1 MSKGT
6 LVISVQAETKKA
18 TQQIKNLQKDVSG
31 SKGLGDLGKSLKGI
45 GLDGIGGGL
54 GKLGDL
60 AGNFAKFAG
69 PGGAL
74 AATALGIKK
83 VKDGIDEL
91 VQSGKTAQ
99 RDYETMNTQLT
110 TLARNFGQIGTQI
123 PDVTKEL
130 QLMSANGVNSF
141 ESISGAMQTL
151 TVAFEGNVIKAKDLV
166 KSFDDLAA
174 GTGIQI
180 DDWASM
186 ASEVMLTGVS
196 IKDLTKLSNKGIP
209 IYQAFGKVLGT
220 TADEA
225 EKLAKAGQINTDQWL
240 AAVNELAKSYKGL
253 SAAMSSQTLE
263 GAQATFEASKSLATQ
278 GAAEGY
284 SEERIAG
291 LNELS
296 DQLQKF
302 AKHDNWQATIKALG
316 MVSAEG
322 ENVADKFKLMMGVFQ
337 TRAATKFFDAI
348 SGGGFSE
355 IAEQQRQLK
364 YNQTIADLSKG
375 YAQAMSGELS
385 AEQIRNLIDTIA
397 ETRFELDKEGNTGWE
412 ERLKQL
418 ETLLDKQVQIEQQ
431 QVQKQTSS
439 EAIMKY
445 GTLEQKLAQVSGKE
459 GVPILL
465 DPAEIEGAVEKIKQG
480 LMEGTYSDPQLMMQ
494 ALETLIPLLN
504 EYQAAQKA
512 ATDATKNAT
521 KSTKEGGLFGD
532 IKKIGENIIK
542 NAAKELEAAQA
553 ELATVEEKIQE
564 QRMAAQ
570 EIADEEAHG
579 IFREKWGDLDV
590 SKVKSVDTELL
601 KKQDDLNK
609 KIKELTELDKK
620 NKNNLQQQVLA
631 NSQAVKTFADNLGN
645 RIISIKAV
653 VDPIRVG

>member
-1 MSKGT
+1 MAKGT
-6 LVISVQAETKKA
+6 ITVEVQAETKKA
-18 TQQIKNLQKDVSG
+18 AQQIKNLQKDVSG
-31 SKGLGDLGKSLKGI
+31 SKELGDLGKSLKGI

-83 VKDGIDEL
+83 VKDGIDKL

-322 ENVADKFKLMMGVFQ
+322 ENVADKFKLMMSVFQ

-348 SGGGFSE
+348 SGGAFSE
-355 IAEQQRQLK
+355 MAEQQRQLK
-364 YNQTIADLSKG
+364 YNQTVADLSRG

-512 ATDATKNAT
+512 ATDATQKAADAA
-521 KSTKEGGLFGD
+521 KKKAEEDAKFEQDLEKQRLEGKAGIGRDITKEQ
-532 IKKIGENIIK
+532 ENLNSIT
-542 NAAKELEAAQA
+542 AQLQQLQTA
-553 ELATVEEKIQE
+553 RSIV
-564 QRMAAQ
+564 RG
-570 EIADEEAHG
+570 EEAHG
-579 IFREKWGDLDV
+579 IYREKWGSLNV
-590 SKVKSVDTELL
+590 SEMESKEAELI
-601 KKQDDLNK
+601 KKQQESNQKLAELKDAYDK
-609 KIKELTELDKK
+609 YDQKWATARQKTEAMADKITQGVVRVKGTA
-620 NKNNLQQQVLA
+620 LA
-631 NSQAVKTFADNLGN
+631 G
-645 RIISIKAV
+645 
-653 VDPIRVG
+653 